1 MRPGRHEATA
11 GDAMDDDS
19 RRTVRFYVGGEHA
32 IESEGMW
39 ADETPAGTY
48 LVKNIPFFAYQDP
61 YQDEEAARRWDDG
74 RSEGRRVGEAGR
86 ITHGT
91 VGRSGGEGLT
101 EER

>member
-39 ADETPAGTY
+39 ADETPAGSY
-48 LVKNIPFFAYQDP
+48 LVKNIPFFAYQVS
-61 YQDEEAARRWDDG
+61 YQAEV
-74 RSEGRRVGEAGR
+74 RSEERRVGQWGKVKMSLCLCDR
-86 ITHGT
+86 NIHGNIVTCLGTH
-91 VGRSGGEGLT
+91 
-101 EER
+101 